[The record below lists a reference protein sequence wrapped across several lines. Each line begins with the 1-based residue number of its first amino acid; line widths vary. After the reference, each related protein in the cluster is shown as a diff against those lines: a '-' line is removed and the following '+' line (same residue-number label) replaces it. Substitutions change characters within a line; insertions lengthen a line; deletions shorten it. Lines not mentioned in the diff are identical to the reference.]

1 MKQQNNQPSHPF
13 TVFSVTFL
21 LFLALTPLINHL
33 FSVTVALLIVAII
46 GVVFIVGALEIWFK
60 GYLKNTKVKDVFLL
74 VGVLSIAILIFYSV
88 GQQKEITTTTVTKE
102 VNAKVITEYGFSSNY
117 RVVLIEGDNVIPVED
132 VKNWKD
138 FRIGDSV
145 YGIET
150 VRETTTVTD
159 VFGRNGSYDR
169 KYVILK
175 GKE

>member
-1 MKQQNNQPSHPF
+1 MKQQNKKPSQPLM
-13 TVFSVTFL
+13 VFSVIFL
-21 LFLALTPLINHL
+21 LYTALLPIIGYL
-33 FSVTVALLIVAII
+33 FSIPISLILVAIL
-46 GVVFIVGALEIWFK
+46 GFVSIVGAIIIWFE
-60 GYLKNTKVKDVFLL
+60 GYLRNPKIENIFLL
-74 VGVLSIAILIFYSV
+74 VGLLSMVTHIYYFAN
-88 GQQKEITTTTVTKE
+88 QQKDVTTTTVSRE

-150 VRETTTVTD
+150 VRETTNVTD